1 MSQLDLELPL
11 GKRSRLYRFFEMVPA
26 ILSYGMIV
34 LLIILSVFNPFLAAI
49 YLLLLVLAVFVK
61 AIGIAYRTLLGALG
75 FVT

>member
-61 AIGIAYRTLLGALG
+61 AIGIAYRTLLPTGSG
-75 FVT
+75 